1 LTVSYGALK
10 LLDPTG
16 TDGIDICQLTTN
28 VSAEMLPLP
37 SQKFRWSN
45 SGTELDPT
53 LDIKPSMVD
62 PYIELSVKVVFGAT
76 PKLANLTSL
85 VGLVNSVTLY
95 VADGSF
101 EEDTVL
107 LLGAD
112 LEQCVNVQGQPAWVR
127 NLKFGIRNNDGLGWN
142 GLWNPNS
149 QAYEGIET
157 VDSGDPPYAS
167 GTYQFYSTYHR
178 GVMLGRNPLPKY
190 DAGQSPIRANDLN
203 KLAAEVKRLGQVKA
217 SPPLQVMSNATGVHF
232 FLAGGPNS
240 FRFAQLITQ
249 VNQNGSGTA
258 WPYKVDSGGNWALN
272 NGDDSNKITV
282 FAPP

>member
-1 LTVSYGALK
+1 MSLSVVHVISEHLDRENSTAQLLCLCDWPERLNQAASLVGGLQFDSGGSGSYYQPQEYPYGSGLYCNGVEIKPVGDFDFSNGGYKQAELTVSYGALK

-76 PKLANLTSL
+76 PKLADLTSL

-157 VDSGDPPYAS
+157 VNSGDPPYAS
-167 GTYQFYSTYHR
+167 G
-178 GVMLGRNPLPKY
+178 
-190 DAGQSPIRANDLN
+190 DLSILFN
-203 KLAAEVKRLGQVKA
+203 I
-217 SPPLQVMSNATGVHF
+217 S
-232 FLAGGPNS
+232 
-240 FRFAQLITQ
+240 
-249 VNQNGSGTA
+249 
-258 WPYKVDSGGNWALN
+258 
-272 NGDDSNKITV
+272 
-282 FAPP
+282 